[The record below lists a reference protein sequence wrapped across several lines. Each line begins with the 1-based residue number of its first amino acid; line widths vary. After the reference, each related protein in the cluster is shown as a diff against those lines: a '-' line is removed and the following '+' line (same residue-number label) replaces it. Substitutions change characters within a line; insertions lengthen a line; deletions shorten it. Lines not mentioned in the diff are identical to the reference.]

1 MYLNVIEYVLHR
13 YKQFPIK
20 LNNSWCQKN
29 FPGETQKEKTYISQ
43 IFFPSSLHS
52 ECNKHCLSKVYREG
66 NPEHIHD
73 HLFLCL

>member
-13 YKQFPIK
+13 YKPFPIK
-20 LNNSWCQKN
+20 LNSWCQKN
-29 FPGETQKEKTYISQ
+29 FPGEMQKEKTYISQ
-43 IFFPSSLHS
+43 IFFPLLYTVSVTNTVFPKYI
-52 ECNKHCLSKVYREG
+52 EKG

>member
-13 YKQFPIK
+13 YKPFPIK

-43 IFFPSSLHS
+43 IFFSLF
-52 ECNKHCLSKVYREG
+52 SKQ
-66 NPEHIHD
+66 
-73 HLFLCL
+73 